1 LWRSQR
7 HRQGDWSGA
16 SAEVKQ
22 MSRRSEWQVGA
33 EEQIGP
39 RVDVTAAEDAT
50 IGFHHE
56 RSVGEHDVDHHRGRR
71 HGGVVIEVV
80 SVVNRVHA
88 S

>member
-1 LWRSQR
+1 
-7 HRQGDWSGA
+7 
-16 SAEVKQ
+16 

-33 EEQIGP
+33 DEQIGA
-39 RVDVTAAEDAT
+39 RVDVTAAEDTA

-56 RSVGEHDVDHHRGRR
+56 SGVGEHDVDRQRGRR
-71 HGGVVIEVV
+71 HGGVVIEVM